1 LSEYI
6 NGDSKK
12 HEERRD
18 QWYSNKEIFEMM
30 QTLSKEMEN
39 YRLEMRKYNGLKEDN
54 TRQWE
59 ELKRLSALIEVNENA
74 PCKKTDAWLE
84 LNTILKEVK
93 KEVNDLKVT
102 HQTKLK
108 LKEFLITWGGWI
120 AVIYTVLAHQYGWW

>member
-1 LSEYI
+1 MREYT
-6 NGDSKK
+6 NGDGKK

-18 QWYSNKEIFEMM
+18 QWYSNREIFEMM
-30 QTLSKEMEN
+30 QSLSKDMEN

-54 TRQWE
+54 MNQWQ
-59 ELKRLSALIEVNENA
+59 ELKRLSVLIEANENA
-74 PCKKTDAWLE
+74 PCKKIDSWLE
-84 LNTILKEVK
+84 LNESLKEIK

-102 HQTKLK
+102 HQTRLK